1 MIQADHRRFSFFD
14 NSTEHEQTRESG
26 AVYKSPAVFVFIRA
40 LDDVYRENK
49 GCCEH
54 ATSGVL
60 VWKPIIVTKKFSQEC
75 LLKAL
80 SREIRS
86 RIAVK

>member
-1 MIQADHRRFSFFD
+1 MIQVPTDVFLFSTILQRA
-14 NSTEHEQTRESG
+14 NKPER
-26 AVYKSPAVFVFIRA
+26 AVRCINPPPFFVFIRA
-40 LDDVYRENK
+40 FDDLYRENK

-60 VWKPIIVTKKFSQEC
+60 VWKPIIVTKQFSQEC

-80 SREIRS
+80 
-86 RIAVK
+86 